1 MHWAELNP
9 LTRFLSRYNQP
20 FNFSNRFEAQKNSS
34 QPVIHI
40 HSFRAFYITLLF
52 NSFYRH
58 FVHNY
63 NEVHSSLI
71 TLHKEANDLVTKMFF
86 FLMKSRVDTQQYTV
100 DRQPDSYFMFSKSKG
115 RHSLSEITNCSSS
128 QMYHL
133 NIMCPHLNIL
143 IFSLK
148 LFELPISEV
157 LAVVLQ
163 YHFLFSLFLNLYL
176 CLLIL
181 MSFSSLLCS
190 FLVFV
195 LFWLSAFLSR

>member
-1 MHWAELNP
+1 MI
-9 LTRFLSRYNQP
+9 Q
-20 FNFSNRFEAQKNSS
+20 
-34 QPVIHI
+34 
-40 HSFRAFYITLLF
+40 LL
-52 NSFYRH
+52 RC
-58 FVHNY
+58 
-63 NEVHSSLI
+63 
-71 TLHKEANDLVTKMFF
+71 F

-115 RHSLSEITNCSSS
+115 RHGLSEITNCSSS

-181 MSFSSLLCS
+181 MSFSSFVLSWSLFFSS
-190 FLVFV
+190 FL
-195 LFWLSAFLSR
+195 LSSVGD